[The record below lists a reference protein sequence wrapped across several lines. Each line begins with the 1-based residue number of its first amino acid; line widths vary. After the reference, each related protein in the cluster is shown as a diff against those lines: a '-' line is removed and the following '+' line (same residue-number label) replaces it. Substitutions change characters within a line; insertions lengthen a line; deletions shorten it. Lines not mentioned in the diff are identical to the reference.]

1 MPRPLRRL
9 IGAALTAA
17 AVYAALLAA
26 LWAGQE
32 RLLFM
37 PTPLA
42 AYHPLQLDA
51 DVHER
56 WVEVPGARLHALH
69 LQRPGARGLV
79 FLLHG
84 NAGNLESWFVDLDF
98 WRSMNLDLVMI
109 DYRGY
114 GKSSGRIESEA
125 QLHADVRAAW
135 NAVAPAYAGRP
146 RVLFG
151 RSLGTGLAA
160 VLAAEVQP
168 DLTVLVSPYE
178 SMVALAAEH
187 YPFVPSALLRY
198 PLRTDQALA
207 RVPGAVLLLHGDRDT
222 LIGPDHAR
230 RLQARR
236 PGTRLVLVEGAAHND
251 LQRFPAYRAAL
262 REALTGS
269 ALAAR

>member
-1 MPRPLRRL
+1 MPLPRPVRL
-9 IGAALTAA
+9 ALGAAVTAA
-17 AVYAALLAA
+17 LFYAALLAA

-32 RLLFM
+32 KLLFV

-42 AYHPLQLDA
+42 ADHPLRLDP
-51 DVHER
+51 DVQER
-56 WVEVPGARLHALH
+56 WVDVPGARLHALH

-135 NAVAPAYAGRP
+135 DAFAPAYAGRP

-168 DLTVLVSPYE
+168 ELTVLVSPYE

-187 YPFVPSALLRY
+187 YPFVPAALLRY
-198 PLRTDQALA
+198 PLRTDQALP
-207 RVPGAVLLLHGDRDT
+207 RVRGPVLLVHGAEDT
-222 LIGPDHAR
+222 LIGPQHAR
-230 RLQARR
+230 RLQALR
-236 PGTRLVLVEGAAHND
+236 PGTGLALIEGAGHND
-251 LQRFPAYRAAL
+251 LQRFPPYRDALRAAMAP
-262 REALTGS
+262 R
-269 ALAAR
+269 

>member
-1 MPRPLRRL
+1 MRRPLRAL
-9 IGAALTAA
+9 LGAVAAAALAY
-17 AVYAALLAA
+17 AVLLAA

-32 RLLFM
+32 RLLFV

-42 AYHPLQLDA
+42 ADHPLRLDP

-56 WVEVPGARLHALH
+56 WVDVPGARLHLLH

-98 WRSMNLDLVMI
+98 WRSMNLDLVML

-114 GKSSGRIESEA
+114 GKSSGRIASEA

-135 NAVAPAYAGRP
+135 DAVSPPYAGRP

-168 DLTVLVSPYE
+168 ELTVLVSPYA

-198 PLRTDQALA
+198 PLRTDEALA
-207 RVPGAVLLLHGDRDT
+207 RVRGPVLLLHGTQDT
-222 LIGPDHAR
+222 LIGPQHAQ
-230 RLQARR
+230 RLHALR
-236 PGTRLVLVEGAAHND
+236 PGTRLTLVEGAGHND
-251 LQRFPAYRAAL
+251 LQRFPAYRDAL
-262 REALTGS
+262 R
-269 ALAAR
+269 AAMAAP